1 MNFAPMANDKEII
14 LSALQRDRDE
24 LHEKIMQ
31 LDRII
36 KKVRGLDYS
45 TNEQGNDSVKQLAV
59 QPAQLSPIDK
69 FNVQADIKVQVL
81 TVFEILGHAAKL
93 KDLQYEY
100 HKLSGNAFNI
110 REVVRGLNRQ
120 RILLMIREKDS
131 IRGVLWVKKEWVRN
145 GVLMDEYKP
154 EGFDMFYQASNLI
167 YE

>member
-1 MNFAPMANDKEII
+1 MLNDKQII
-14 LSALQRDRDE
+14 LSALQRERDE

-31 LDRII
+31 VDRII
-36 KKVRGLDYS
+36 KKVKGLDYS
-45 TNEQGNDSVKQLAV
+45 SDIDSNDVNPLALSPV
-59 QPAQLSPIDK
+59 INQQPIAPIDK

-81 TVFEILGHAAKL
+81 TVFEILGHAAKM
-93 KDLQYEY
+93 KDIQYEY

-145 GVLMDEYKP
+145 GVLLDEYKP

>member
-1 MNFAPMANDKEII
+1 MTNDKQVI
-14 LSALQRDRDE
+14 LNALQRDRDE
-24 LHEKIMQ
+24 LHDKIMQ

-36 KKVRGLDYS
+36 KKVKGLDYS
-45 TNEQGNDSVKQLAV
+45 NELDNDVKQLAV
-59 QPAQLSPIDK
+59 QPAQLAPIDK

-81 TVFEILGHAAKL
+81 TVFEIIGHAAKL

-145 GVLMDEYKP
+145 DVLLDEYKP
-154 EGFDMFYQASNLI
+154 EGFDMFYQAGNLI